1 MIGREIEVIFFE
13 EAMTMPT
20 FPPLPPGLAEAMVL
34 TGHRTVGY
42 GIPTPDFDKI
52 YDKLARRLYVSRDFV
67 KRMTYMIGYGGKV
80 DPWIKHLVETEI
92 ESIMNE
98 EPNG

>member
-1 MIGREIEVIFFE
+1 MVGAKLPGDVLK
-13 EAMTMPT
+13 PS
-20 FPPLPPGLAEAMVL
+20 FPPLPPGLPEVMVL
-34 TGHRTVGY
+34 TGNRTGC
-42 GIPTPDFDKI
+42 GIPTPDFDAV

-92 ESIMNE
+92 EIIMQEGHAESND
-98 EPNG
+98 